1 MTFYILRAL
10 DYSDEGALERR
21 TKVREDHFNYLNPKV
36 DAGLAICG
44 GAVLDESGKMI
55 GSTIVFNCSREELD
69 KYLESEPYVTGK
81 VWEKLEINEY
91 KLGPAFAEKYFA
103 ELITN

>member
-10 DYSDEGALERR
+10 DYTDEGATDRR
-21 TKVREDHFNYLNPKV
+21 MKVRDDHFAYLNPRVKE
-36 DAGLAICG
+36 GFAICG
-44 GAVLDESGKMI
+44 GAVLDETGKMI

-69 KYLESEPYVTGK
+69 EYLKSEPYVVGK

-91 KLGPAFAEKYFA
+91 KLGPAFHKKYFS
-103 ELITN
+103 ELALN

>member
-10 DYSDEGALERR
+10 DYTDEGAQERR
-21 TKVREDHFNYLNPKV
+21 MQVRDDHFAYLNPQVEK
-36 DAGLAICG
+36 GFAICG
-44 GAVLDESGKMI
+44 GAVLDDSGKMI

-69 KYLESEPYVTGK
+69 KYLESEPYVKGK

-91 KLGPAFAEKYFA
+91 KLGPAFKKEYFS
-103 ELITN
+103 ELAVN